1 MGSNDKGESTVR
13 AGLDKESGPKKGL
26 GWKES
31 TTLIG
36 REVGTCLFKF
46 TP

>member
-1 MGSNDKGESTVR
+1 MQSVTSCELR

-26 GWKES
+26 GCKES
-31 TTLIG
+31 TPLIG
-36 REVGTCLFKF
+36 GEVGTRLFKF